1 MTLDFLDA
9 AFVEHWRTSL
19 TPVVAE
25 RPAEPR
31 VPAALA
37 AERAEDARGLPSPL
51 VPRDGVAD
59 PPHDDFVGRLLAAAP
74 DEWAALADEVISARS
89 RGRRTVAIVACEP
102 GAGCTTLAAGLVR
115 TLRGRG
121 RHATSYATSCATADA
136 GSSGPT
142 HDKAILVVDG
152 GVWFPPGR
160 INRQRLL
167 IASAGCDAVILVV
180 RSGHEPPPAWSTAL
194 EAIGVEPL
202 GAVLSFVPPSPP
214 HASLP

>member
-19 TPVVAE
+19 APVVAA
-25 RPAEPR
+25 RPAGPSAP
-31 VPAALA
+31 VASP
-37 AERAEDARGLPSPL
+37 AERAEETRGLPNPL
-51 VPRDGVAD
+51 VPRDGLDA
-59 PPHDDFVGRLLAAAP
+59 PPRDDFVGRLLAAAP
-74 DEWAALADEVISARS
+74 DEWAALADEVISARG

-121 RHATSYATSCATADA
+121 RHATSCATADA

-142 HDKAILVVDG
+142 HDKAIVVVDG

-167 IASAGCDAVILVV
+167 IVSAGCDAAILVV

-202 GAVLSFVPPSPP
+202 GAVLSFVPPSPSP
-214 HASLP
+214 ASLP